1 MKPLRLFRRT
11 IVRPAVVA
19 AALIY
24 FLIDALFLSLVRP
37 IGRWLMALAVVRR
50 LQAWIDGINRYAAL
64 ALFLVPLALLEPVKP
79 LGFYLIARDRRVLG
93 LCILVAGELV
103 KVTLLDRVFQMTKP
117 KLMTFPWFAWCYA
130 QWTAIAERIRSHP
143 VWRQIRDRL
152 RALRRW
158 AAQW

>member
-1 MKPLRLFRRT
+1 MTPLRLFRRS
-11 IVRPAVVA
+11 IVRPAVAA

-37 IGRWLMALAVVRR
+37 IGRWLMALPAVRR
-50 LQAWIDGINRYAAL
+50 LQAWIDGTNRYTAL
-64 ALFLVPLALLEPVKP
+64 ALFLVPVALLEPVKP
-79 LGFYLIARDRRVLG
+79 LGLYLIARDRRVLG

-117 KLMTFPWFAWCYA
+117 KLMTFRWFAWCYV
-130 QWTAIAERIRSHP
+130 QWTAIMERIRSHP
-143 VWRQIRDRL
+143 VWRQIRSRL
-152 RALRRW
+152 QMLRRW